1 MPSTTARLFT
11 LTTLLLAGVAV
22 PVAPAGAAP
31 AAVAPPAAGAP
42 PAGVALPAGA
52 HGPATC
58 PPAASALAFSDALD
72 KSTFAGVPVTELSAF
87 APDVRT
93 LGFVSVSDDDP
104 RLFFVRDPLDPR
116 VTATVPL
123 RRPDSTRYDGDT
135 FDGEGVAVLPDGRL
149 LVSSEVEPSIRVF
162 GRDGIERGALP
173 VPARFRVAPAGEAR
187 VNGTLEGLSI
197 SPSGRYVYA
206 AMEAPLSGDA
216 PASGES
222 LIRRML
228 VYRHAGAG
236 FALDRPVGY
245 AGAGFAPDRQIG
257 YAADPGHRISE
268 VAAYADGRLLV
279 LEIRFTPGVGND
291 VKLYAVTGANH
302 APDVSGIANLS
313 TAPPGTLVTKRL
325 VADLTACPTLGAT
338 SPGIQINPL
347 MDNYEGMA
355 VIAPAGRGP
364 AVVHLISDDNG
375 SPTQVSRVLTLTA
388 LLP

>member
-11 LTTLLLAGVAV
+11 VVTLLLAGVAV

-31 AAVAPPAAGAP
+31 ADVVP
-42 PAGVALPAGA
+42 PAGAAPSRGGA
-52 HGPATC
+52 DC
-58 PPAASALAFSDALD
+58 PPAGSALAFSDALD
-72 KSTFAGVPVTELSAF
+72 KTTFAGVPVTELSAF

-93 LGFVSVSDDDP
+93 LGFVTVSDDDP

-123 RRPDSTRYDGDT
+123 RHPDGTRYDGDT

-162 GRDGIERGALP
+162 GRDGVERGALP

-187 VNGTLEGLSI
+187 VNGTLESLSI
-197 SPSGRYVYA
+197 SPSGRHVYA

-228 VYRHAGAG
+228 VYRRVGAG
-236 FALDRPVGY
+236 FAL
-245 AGAGFAPDRQIG
+245 DRQIG

-268 VAAYADGRLLV
+268 VAAYGDGRLLV
-279 LEIRFTPGVGND
+279 LEIQFTPGVGND
-291 VKLYAVTGANH
+291 VRLYAVTGVNS

-338 SPGIQINPL
+338 TPGSQVNPL

-355 VIAPAGRGP
+355 ALAPLGRGP

-375 SPTQVSRVLTLTA
+375 SPTQVTRVLTLAAT
-388 LLP
+388 LP